1 VAATVEVQWV
11 TSPIGTQLLRLQTKR
26 AWYTMPSRNT
36 PLGQTRYLDS
46 PSWPFARRQAAP
58 RVEMLNGQRP
68 ASVGHENRVAAQIP
82 TADEIR
88 AIVQEAVAPLR
99 LELERLRS
107 DSERSTL
114 VSLPQAARRLGVTLR
129 AVQRWAKDGR
139 LDIVPV
145 GGLRMVRLPNGTQ
158 EK

>member
-1 VAATVEVQWV
+1 
-11 TSPIGTQLLRLQTKR
+11 
-26 AWYTMPSRNT
+26 M
-36 PLGQTRYLDS
+36 
-46 PSWPFARRQAAP
+46 
-58 RVEMLNGQRP
+58 
-68 ASVGHENRVAAQIP
+68 AAQIP

-107 DSERSTL
+107 DSEGSTL